1 MDDLLAEINTL
12 YDELVIL
19 ENKEYE
25 VKLNNINDIK
35 KIKPKDMVLYIIL
48 TQLVVSVDPGIN
60 GIMNGKLNSH
70 SLYSLECCS
79 RIRCLFCK
87 SEIVD
92 IILLISIDAIII

>member
-12 YDELVIL
+12 YDDLVIL

-25 VKLNNINDIK
+25 VKLNNIKDIK

-48 TQLVVSVDPGIN
+48 TQLVVSFDPGIN

-70 SLYSLECCS
+70 SLYLMYVFSFIYEQLKK
-79 RIRCLFCK
+79 RVPYL
-87 SEIVD
+87 
-92 IILLISIDAIII
+92 

>member
-25 VKLNNINDIK
+25 VKLNNISDIK

-48 TQLVVSVDPGIN
+48 TQLVVSFDPGIN

-70 SLYSLECCS
+70 SLYLMYVFSFVYEQLKK
-79 RIRCLFCK
+79 RVPYL
-87 SEIVD
+87 
-92 IILLISIDAIII
+92 

>member
-25 VKLNNINDIK
+25 VKLNNIKDIK

-48 TQLVVSVDPGIN
+48 TQLVVSFDPGIN

-70 SLYSLECCS
+70 SLYLMYVFSFVYEQLKK
-79 RIRCLFCK
+79 RVPYL
-87 SEIVD
+87 
-92 IILLISIDAIII
+92 

>member
-35 KIKPKDMVLYIIL
+35 KIKHKDMVLYIIL
-48 TQLVVSVDPGIN
+48 TQLVVSFDPGIN

-70 SLYSLECCS
+70 SLYLMYVFSFVYEQLEK
-79 RIRCLFCK
+79 RIPYF
-87 SEIVD
+87 
-92 IILLISIDAIII
+92 

>member
-48 TQLVVSVDPGIN
+48 TQLVVSFDPGIN

-70 SLYSLECCS
+70 SLYLMYVFSFVYEQLKK
-79 RIRCLFCK
+79 RVPYL
-87 SEIVD
+87 
-92 IILLISIDAIII
+92 

>member
-19 ENKEYE
+19 DNKEYE

-48 TQLVVSVDPGIN
+48 TQLVVSFDPGIN

-70 SLYSLECCS
+70 SLYLMYVFSFVYEQLKK
-79 RIRCLFCK
+79 RVPYL
-87 SEIVD
+87 
-92 IILLISIDAIII
+92 

>member
-35 KIKPKDMVLYIIL
+35 KIKQKDIVLYIIL
-48 TQLVVSVDPGIN
+48 TQLVVSFDSGIN

-70 SLYSLECCS
+70 SLYLMYVFSFVYEQLKK
-79 RIRCLFCK
+79 RVPYL
-87 SEIVD
+87 
-92 IILLISIDAIII
+92 

>member
-48 TQLVVSVDPGIN
+48 TQLVVSFDPGIN

-70 SLYSLECCS
+70 SLYLMYVFSFVYEQLKK
-79 RIRCLFCK
+79 RIPYL
-87 SEIVD
+87 
-92 IILLISIDAIII
+92 

>member
-25 VKLNNINDIK
+25 VKLNNIKDIK

-48 TQLVVSVDPGIN
+48 TQLVVSFDPGIN

-70 SLYSLECCS
+70 SLYLMYVFSFVYEQFKKRVPYL
-79 RIRCLFCK
+79 
-87 SEIVD
+87 
-92 IILLISIDAIII
+92 

>member
-25 VKLNNINDIK
+25 VKLNNIKDIK

-48 TQLVVSVDPGIN
+48 TQLVVSFDPGIN
-60 GIMNGKLNSH
+60 GIINGKLNSH
-70 SLYSLECCS
+70 SLYLMYVFSFVYEQLKK
-79 RIRCLFCK
+79 RVPYL
-87 SEIVD
+87 
-92 IILLISIDAIII
+92 